1 MFMVVSS
8 RDFVLLSYKK
18 KEENITYGVARSI
31 EYAPKPPIKGA
42 VRADLKLGGWILE
55 EVEGV
60 TGFDNSRE
68 RGAPSSRGQ
77 TPKGTSLIL
86 PLTQW
91 QVSKAKW

>member
-60 TGFDNSRE
+60 TGLITQGNEVHLHHVGRPQRE
-68 RGAPSSRGQ
+68 PPSFCR
-77 TPKGTSLIL
+77 
-86 PLTQW
+86 
-91 QVSKAKW
+91 